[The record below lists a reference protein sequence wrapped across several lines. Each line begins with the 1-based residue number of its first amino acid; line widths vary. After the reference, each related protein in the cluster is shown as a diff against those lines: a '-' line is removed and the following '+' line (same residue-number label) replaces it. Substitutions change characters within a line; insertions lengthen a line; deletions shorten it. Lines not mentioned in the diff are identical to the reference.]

1 MYGPQATKKIK
12 IPATVTRA
20 SQPLPQALQQQGF
33 SFDSRRGLVGGNRD
47 PRTGL
52 GLVDGASSEES
63 DHAFAPRRSRIAPQS
78 EITVVGCVELLVDR
92 NEEDD
97 YGMCEGNR

>member
-1 MYGPQATKKIK
+1 M
-12 IPATVTRA
+12 TRA
-20 SQPLPQALQQQGF
+20 SQPLQQALQQQGF

-52 GLVDGASSEES
+52 DLVDGASSEES

-78 EITVVGCVELLVDR
+78 GTTVVQCVAQLLVDR
-92 NEEDD
+92 TEEDD